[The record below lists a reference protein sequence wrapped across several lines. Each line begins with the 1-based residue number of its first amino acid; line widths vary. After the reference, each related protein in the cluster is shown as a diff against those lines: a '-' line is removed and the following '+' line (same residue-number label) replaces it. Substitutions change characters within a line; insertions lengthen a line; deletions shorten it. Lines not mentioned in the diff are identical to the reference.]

1 MDTFDS
7 VQWRSEDEDT
17 DNSRPATANTD
28 DSDPSRAFQAGGLD
42 LHDPPQTG
50 SNADAV
56 DLAGVGNGAMVT
68 SVSDPQTENDMTK
81 DAFVSYLVTT
91 DVRETYSPLLRS
103 FGPPFL
109 VCGAG
114 YRVLRLTSLSAR
126 PTSPPSRSPTSASG
140 AALPTLF
147 SSIKCCLANSPP
159 PPCRLSPTNTNWV
172 CCSP

>member
-17 DNSRPATANTD
+17 DNSRPTTAHTD
-28 DSDPSRAFQAGGLD
+28 NSDPSRGFQADGMD
-42 LHDPPQTG
+42 PHDPPQAG
-50 SNADAV
+50 INADAV
-56 DLAGVGNGAMVT
+56 DLAGVGNGTMVT

-91 DVRETYSPLLRS
+91 DVREIHSPSLRS
-103 FGPPFL
+103 FGPPFS
-109 VCGAG
+109 VCSAG
-114 YRVLRLTSLSAR
+114 YWGVTANFSVR
-126 PTSPPSRSPTSASG
+126 PTSPPSRNPTSAS
-140 AALPTLF
+140 AAASPTLSF
-147 SSIKCCLANSPP
+147 STKCCLANSLP